1 MVLGARW
8 AVENATS
15 RLCVW
20 QGRDVHSSWPELEVG
35 AKEPRRGEMEPT
47 VLRARRCATGDC
59 AVPWHSRGQCIGTG
73 ESQNLSPGSYPV
85 NLLP

>member
-47 VLRARRCATGDC
+47 VQED
-59 AVPWHSRGQCIGTG
+59 GQLEIV
-73 ESQNLSPGSYPV
+73 QSPGIPGVSA
-85 NLLP
+85 